1 MGYTKKTIRNKKSTF
16 NYETIE
22 RYMAG
27 IILTGCE
34 VKSIRDSSVNISD
47 TFCYIKDNA
56 LWIKNMRISRYNR
69 SHPSVI
75 HEENRDK
82 KLLLKKVEI
91 KKIKK
96 QIKDLGK
103 TIILLNIIVGRKIKV
118 EIATARGKKD
128 WDKRQDIKKR
138 DLERDM
144 KRMF

>member
-96 QIKDLGK
+96 QIKNQSKLQLPQQKK
-103 TIILLNIIVGRKIKV
+103 TNL
-118 EIATARGKKD
+118 
-128 WDKRQDIKKR
+128 
-138 DLERDM
+138 
-144 KRMF
+144 MFPLQKWRRR